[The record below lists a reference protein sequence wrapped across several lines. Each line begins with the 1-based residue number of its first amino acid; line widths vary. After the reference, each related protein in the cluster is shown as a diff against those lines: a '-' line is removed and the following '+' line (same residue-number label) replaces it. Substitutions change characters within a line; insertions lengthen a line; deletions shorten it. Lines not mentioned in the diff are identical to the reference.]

1 MASSADPFSDRNA
14 LDANP
19 FADQTVQGALNDPS
33 RMYTGADDDAASTY
47 KGTADDM
54 PSSRAEADRMAEL
67 RRREEEL
74 ARRERDLD
82 SRAAHI
88 QKHGRNNW
96 PFFYPLIYHDIEAE
110 IPPDSQPIM
119 QGLYKLWL
127 LLVLALIV
135 NMVACIFLLL
145 EGASDGGKDMISGVV
160 YLPVITVTSFM
171 LWYRPIYNG
180 LMKEHSL
187 FFYVYFIFAGFH
199 LAFSVYVFLGIPS
212 TGSAGL
218 INTIQAFA
226 DSELVAGILGAIAT
240 AMFGL
245 QGLGNLW
252 FYRLI
257 WKHNNE
263 KGHTFAQA
271 KNELATHG
279 MKAYFTRGSNV

>member
-1 MASSADPFSDRNA
+1 
-14 LDANP
+14 
-19 FADQTVQGALNDPS
+19 
-33 RMYTGADDDAASTY
+33 
-47 KGTADDM
+47 
-54 PSSRAEADRMAEL
+54 
-67 RRREEEL
+67 
-74 ARRERDLD
+74 
-82 SRAAHI
+82 
-88 QKHGRNNW
+88 
-96 PFFYPLIYHDIEAE
+96 
-110 IPPDSQPIM
+110 M

-160 YLPVITVTSFM
+160 YLPVITVASFL

-180 LMKEHSL
+180 LMKEHSI

-199 LAFSVYVFLGIPS
+199 LAFSVYVFLGVPS

-240 AMFGL
+240 ALFGF

-252 FYRLI
+252 YYRLI
-257 WKHNNE
+257 WKHKQRE
-263 KGHTFAQA
+263 GPRFARPRTSWLRTAMRATLRAARMSDCTPALDIGCSSYVDSTFSSCCLRHCT
-271 KNELATHG
+271 KLGVHWRSTHG
-279 MKAYFTRGSNV
+279 AIQQQGTLVSMIAMLQSRTHVQSIHSTVWLKISAGPW